1 MRIIYQKRIN
11 DKEIKEIPEFKPGC
25 WIRVKSPTTE
35 DINFLEKKFKLDPHI
50 LKDALDF
57 YEMPRVEKDGDIIYI
72 FVRVPQKQE
81 NEISTAPL
89 LIAVGPDFT
98 VTFGN
103 NENPI
108 INKFS
113 ENQIDFT
120 TTQKT
125 QLVLL
130 FLSEIM
136 KAYNLFLT
144 GISKNVREASSKFS
158 KINEKIIINFVNS
171 EEIINDFLLGLT
183 YTKPALQLISGGKFL
198 KLFKKDQELM
208 EDLVLK
214 TNELTELCRSTLKNI
229 VNIREAYSTII
240 TNDLNKVIKLF
251 TSLTVIL
258 TIPTIIASLYG
269 MNVSLPFSDMH
280 YAFWIVIGGT
290 VILIAIVFYIFNRNR
305 WL

>member
-1 MRIIYQKRIN
+1 MITIYQKRIN
-11 DKEIKEIPEFKPGC
+11 DKEIKEVSQFKPGC
-25 WIRVKSPTTE
+25 WIRVKSPTNE
-35 DINFLEKKFKLDPHI
+35 DIGFLEKNFKLDPHI
-50 LKDALDF
+50 LRDALDF
-57 YEMPRVEKDGDIIYI
+57 YEMPRVEKSGDIVYI
-72 FVRVPQKQE
+72 FVRVPEKQE

-89 LIAVGPDFT
+89 LIAVGHDFT

-108 INKFS
+108 INKFA

-130 FLSEIM
+130 LLSEVM
-136 KAYNLFLT
+136 KTYNIFLT
-144 GISKNVREASSKFS
+144 GISKHVREVSSKLN
-158 KINEKIIINFVNS
+158 KINEKTIINFVNS

-183 YTKPALQLISGGKFL
+183 YTKPVLQLILGGKFL
-198 KLFKKDQELM
+198 KLFKQDQELM

-229 VNIREAYSTII
+229 VNIREAYSAII

-269 MNVSLPFSDMH
+269 MNINLPFSDLH

-290 VILIAIVFYIFNRNR
+290 IVLIAIVFYIFNKNK